1 MSWPRMVARWSA
13 VATMVVA
20 FAVAVML
27 CIRVGLTAAENL
39 DEGTRTLRNVGVAAI
54 EKADAN
60 DLRAIATTIAIAAGI
75 AIAWYKLDIFRE
87 FEPHLTITQTV
98 ESKPIGNSYALVV
111 VTATLTNNSKVQVK
125 PRQGYCRLAQTSPLD
140 DAEIVTLYQ
149 EALARDD
156 TTEFEQVD
164 WPGLYDIR
172 QNWQDGDI
180 SIEPGEQHQET
191 YQFVIV
197 RSTDSVVALTVIY
210 NPLYGIGNRNRAE
223 SWRCYTFHDVLRV

>member
-75 AIAWYKLDIFRE
+75 AIAIAWYKLDIFRE
-87 FEPHLTITQTV
+87 FESHLTITQTV
-98 ESKPIGNSYALVV
+98 ESKPIGNS
-111 VTATLTNNSKVQVK
+111 
-125 PRQGYCRLAQTSPLD
+125 
-140 DAEIVTLYQ
+140 
-149 EALARDD
+149 
-156 TTEFEQVD
+156 
-164 WPGLYDIR
+164 
-172 QNWQDGDI
+172 
-180 SIEPGEQHQET
+180 
-191 YQFVIV
+191 
-197 RSTDSVVALTVIY
+197 
-210 NPLYGIGNRNRAE
+210 
-223 SWRCYTFHDVLRV
+223 

>member
-1 MSWPRMVARWSA
+1 MSWPRIVAKWSA
-13 VATMVVA
+13 IAAMVVA
-20 FAVAVML
+20 FAVAVIL
-27 CIRVGLTAAENL
+27 CARAGLTATANL
-39 DEGTRTLRNVGVAAI
+39 EEGDRALHNVAAKVMK
-54 EKADAN
+54 EANAN

-98 ESKPIGNSYALVV
+98 ESQPIGNSYALIV

-125 PRQGYCRLAQTSPLD
+125 PRQGYCRLAQTSPLN

-164 WPGLYDIR
+164 WPGLYEIR
-172 QNWQDGDI
+172 QHWQDGDI

-197 RSTDSVVALTVIY
+197 RSTESVVALTVIY
-210 NPLYGIGNRNRAE
+210 NPLYGRGNRNRAE
-223 SWRCYTFHDVLRV
+223 SWRCYTFHDVLRA